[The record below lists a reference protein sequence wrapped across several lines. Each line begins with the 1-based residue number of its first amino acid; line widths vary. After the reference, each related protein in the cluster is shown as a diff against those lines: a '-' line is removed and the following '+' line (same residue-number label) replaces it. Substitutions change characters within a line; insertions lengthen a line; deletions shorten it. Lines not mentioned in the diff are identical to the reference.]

1 MGTHICVITKRR
13 VNRLITGVLPTLDP
27 ATKAASK
34 AIGEKI
40 KKARLRAG
48 LSQASLAE
56 RIGMTRTSYARLEK
70 GQTNV
75 TIDSLVRVANGLG
88 LDLRIALVKPR
99 G

>member
-1 MGTHICVITKRR
+1 M
-13 VNRLITGVLPTLDP
+13 LPTLDP